1 MDLKLTQNPLAFHPG
16 ALINYGGL
24 SDIPSKGD
32 IKQHGVSGPRILVI
46 HNKRNRQFAKG
57 QRVHR
62 GALSAA

>member
-1 MDLKLTQNPLAFHPG
+1 MDLKTTQDLLAFHPG
-16 ALINYGGL
+16 AYINYGGL
-24 SDIPSKGD
+24 RDITSKGD

-57 QRVHR
+57 QRVHS